1 MKTVALILL
10 SLFSTFIA
18 AQENPKD
25 TLFFSYDKNY
35 IRTYVKIPNHFYLKD
50 SNGTNN
56 GAFYFTEVK
65 TLENQKI
72 KSKEI
77 CLRKFVRSSKYFD
90 KNTDP
95 KLNDYELWKYLRDY
109 FVFLVKEVDSKKKYI
124 QVKSS
129 YEIE

>member
-1 MKTVALILL
+1 MKAVTLILL
-10 SLFSTFIA
+10 CLFSTLVK

-25 TLFFSYDKNY
+25 TLYFSYNNNY
-35 IRTYVKIPNHFYLKD
+35 IRTYDKIPNHLYLKD

-65 TLENQKI
+65 TLEDQKI
-72 KSKEI
+72 NSKGI

-90 KNTDP
+90 KNKDP
-95 KLNDYELWKYLRDY
+95 KLNDYELWKYFRDY
-109 FVFLVKEVDSKKKYI
+109 YIFLVKKVDGKKKYI

>member
-1 MKTVALILL
+1 MKTVALIVLC
-10 SLFSTFIA
+10 LFSTLLQ

-25 TLFFSYDKNY
+25 TLYFAYDNNY
-35 IRTYVKIPNHFYLKD
+35 LMTSDKIPNHFYLKD
-50 SNGTNN
+50 SNDTNN

-72 KSKEI
+72 NSTGI

-90 KNTDP
+90 KNKNP
-95 KLNDYELWKYLRDY
+95 KLNDYELWKYFRDCY
-109 FVFLVKEVDSKKKYI
+109 IFLVKKVDGEKKYI

>member
-1 MKTVALILL
+1 MKKVALILL
-10 SLFSTFIA
+10 SLFSTYIV

-35 IRTYVKIPNHFYLKD
+35 ILTYIKIPNHFYLKD

-65 TLENQKI
+65 TLDNLKI
-72 KSKEI
+72 KSKKK
-77 CLRKFVRSSKYFD
+77 CLKKFVRSSKYFN
-90 KNTDP
+90 KNKDP
-95 KLNDYELWKYLRDY
+95 KLNDYELWKYFRDY
-109 FVFLVKEVDSKKKYI
+109 FIFLVKNVDGKKQYI